1 MQNSLEKIEAKKN
14 QRVSYDKLSSHTM
27 NFKAAFEAMPGM
39 SVLIDTDTPRYSIVA
54 VTDDYVSALGKTRT
68 ELTGKGFLE
77 IFSSGHDYLN
87 HVSAQDLLDSF
98 EYVMKHKVLHQ
109 SPVQLI
115 NEAEG
120 DDRLKQKYRRAS
132 IKPVLDH
139 ETKVTGI
146 ICTLEEGTYPV
157 NNVTE
162 EERAKRQIEE
172 SETRFRNMVQQAP
185 VAMLVL
191 RGENMVF
198 ETVNDAMLAL
208 LGKEASII
216 GKPVLECLP
225 EVEAQPV
232 WDIIKRV
239 YDTGKPYFG
248 TEVQAQIIKDGQL
261 QNGYYTFS
269 FIPMLEA
276 GKTVGILQVAVDVT
290 IEVKARLAAQESE
303 ARFRSLIKA
312 APVAIGLFTGR
323 DLIIDMPNQT
333 FINIVGKGDSIIG
346 KPLAEAMP
354 ELKDQ
359 PFLQI
364 LDDVF
369 TSGNMFQTTGTQ
381 VNIVQNGVM
390 KHGFYDFSYSP
401 LFDAEGKVYAILD
414 IAIDVTEQVLARKRL
429 QESEQQVRS
438 LVESAPFPIGVYVGK
453 EMRIELANQAI
464 MDAWGKGDDIIGKLY
479 AEVLPELDNQEIF
492 KQLDGVFMT
501 GIPFHAKNQRVDLM
515 VNGKLQPYYFNY
527 SFTPL
532 FDAAGKVYGIMNTAA
547 DVTDLNIA
555 KQKVEESGRNLRN
568 IILQAPVAMCILREP
583 NYIVEIANERMLEL
597 WGKPAEAIM
606 NKPIFEGLPE
616 AREQGL
622 EELLLHVYATGET
635 YKAFERPVDL
645 PRGNT
650 IQTTYLNFVYDAI
663 FEPDRVIS
671 GIIVVAVE
679 VTEQVLA
686 RRKIEEVVAQRTKE
700 LGEANFQLQETN
712 TELNQ
717 FAYIASHDLQ
727 EPLRKIKTFTGLMES
742 SLGEVPEKTK
752 IYIDK
757 IQSSIERM
765 QKLINDVLEFSLLS
779 KEKEKFEAVDLN
791 HVLRSVLGD
800 YELLI
805 EQKGAGITSGNLPAI
820 EAIPVQM
827 NQLFTNLISNALKF
841 SSNDRQLEITITAK
855 QLSQDEVRQYKELQE
870 NEVHYMIECKDNGIG
885 FDQEYAKQIFAIF
898 QRLHGR
904 SVYEGTGIGLALCK
918 KILSNHHGTIY
929 ANSRLNEGASFVVI
943 LPESQYNVNA

>member
-1 MQNSLEKIEAKKN
+1 MQKSLENIEE
-14 QRVSYDKLSSHTM
+14 RRSEPVSAEQQANLTVD
-27 NFKAAFEAMPGM
+27 FKAVFEAMPGM
-39 SVLIDTDTPRYSIVA
+39 SVLLAIDAPRYSIVA
-54 VTDDYVSALGKTRT
+54 LTDDYVVVSGKTRP
-68 ELTGKGFLE
+68 ELTGRGFLE
-77 IFSSGHDYLN
+77 TISSGYVHLN
-87 HVSAQDLLDSF
+87 NTSAQELNDSF
-98 EYVMKHKVLHQ
+98 EYVIKHKVLYQ
-109 SPVQLI
+109 SPVHLT
-115 NEAEG
+115 NKSEE
-120 DDRLKQKYRRAS
+120 DEWFKQKHRRTGL
-132 IKPVLDH
+132 KPVLDK
-139 ETKVTGI
+139 ELNVTGI
-146 ICTLEEGTYPV
+146 IYTLEKGEYPV
-157 NNVTE
+157 NIETGQE
-162 EERAKRQIEE
+162 QAMKQIEE

-208 LGKEASII
+208 VGKDVSII
-216 GKPVLECLP
+216 GKPLLECLP
-225 EVEAQPV
+225 EIEAQPV
-232 WDIIKRV
+232 WGILKNA
-239 YDTGKPYFG
+239 YCTGKPYFG
-248 TEVQAQIIKDGQL
+248 NEVKVQINKDGQL
-261 QNGYYTFS
+261 QEGYYTFS
-269 FIPMLEA
+269 YIPLKEA
-276 GKTVGILQVAVDVT
+276 GETVGVLQVAVDMTIQVT
-290 IEVKARLAAQESE
+290 ARLAAQESE

-312 APVAIGLFTGR
+312 APVGIGLFMGR
-323 DLIIDMPNQT
+323 DLVIEMPNQT
-333 FINIVGKGDSIIG
+333 FIDIVGKGDSIIG
-346 KPLAEAMP
+346 KPLAAAMP
-354 ELKDQ
+354 ELESQ

-364 LDDVF
+364 LDDVY
-369 TSGNMFQTTGTQ
+369 TSGNMFQITGTQ

-390 KHGFYDFSYSP
+390 NEGFYDFCYTP

-414 IAIDVTEQVLARKRL
+414 IAVDVTEQVLSRKRI

-464 MDAWGKGDDIIGKLY
+464 IEAWGKGDEIIGKLY
-479 AEVLPELDNQEIF
+479 ADVLPELDNQEIF
-492 KQLDGVFMT
+492 NQLDGVYTT
-501 GIPFHAKNQRVDLM
+501 GIPYHAKNQRVDLV
-515 VNGKLQPYYFNY
+515 VNGKLQAYYFNY

-555 KQKVEESGRNLRN
+555 KQKVEESRRNLHT

-583 NYIVEIANERMLEL
+583 NYVVEIANERMLEL

-606 NKPIFEGLPE
+606 NKPIFEGLHE
-616 AREQGL
+616 AREQGI
-622 EELLLHVYATGET
+622 EALLQHVYTTGET

-650 IQTTYLNFVYDAI
+650 IQTTYLNFVYEAI
-663 FEPDRVIS
+663 FEPDHDIS
-671 GIIVVAVE
+671 GIMVVAVE

-686 RRKIEEVVAQRTKE
+686 RQRIEEVVAQRTKE

-742 SLGEVPEKTK
+742 SLGEVPERTK
-752 IYIDK
+752 SFIDK

-765 QKLINDVLEFSLLS
+765 QTLINDVLEFSLLS
-779 KEKEKFEAVDLN
+779 KEREKFEAVDLN
-791 HVLRSVLGD
+791 PVLKSVLGD

-805 EQKGAGITSGNLPAI
+805 EQKGANIMSGNLPVI

-841 SSNDRQLEITITAK
+841 SSDERQLEITITAK
-855 QLSQDEVRQYKELQE
+855 QLLQEEVRQYKELQE
-870 NEVHYMIECKDNGIG
+870 NEVHHIIEYRDNGIG
-885 FDQEYAKQIFAIF
+885 FSQEYAKQIFTIF

-918 KILSNHHGTIY
+918 KIVSNHHGVIY
-929 ANSRLNEGASFVVI
+929 ANSRLNEGALFAVI
-943 LPESQYNVNA
+943 LPESQYDVSF